1 MSKETNSYRILVIE
15 DNPGDY
21 FLLEQN
27 LQLSKLRVE
36 KTFHAENMATAT
48 ALVKDNSFD
57 IAMLDLTLPDSTG
70 VDSVITLNRLLP
82 KTPIIVLSGLSTIE
96 IATKSISL
104 GAQDYLMKGEFDE
117 KLLAKSVLYS
127 IERKKQPKNS
137 GKVMKDK
144 RWLTGLENL
153 RKLTPYGHFKLVLR
167 HFW

>member
-1 MSKETNSYRILVIE
+1 MNQQINPYRILVVE

-21 FLLEQN
+21 VLLKEY
-27 LQLSKLRVE
+27 LQLGKLSVE
-36 KTFHAENMATAT
+36 KIFHAADMAA
-48 ALVKDNSFD
+48 AKAFVKDNSFD
-57 IAMLDLTLPDSTG
+57 IVFLDLTLPDSTG

-127 IERKKQPKNS
+127 IERN
-137 GKVMKDK
+137 VA
-144 RWLTGLENL
+144 RENL
-153 RKLTPYGHFKLVLR
+153 QKSNELYEYCLLYTSDAADE
-167 HFW
+167 

>member
-1 MSKETNSYRILVIE
+1 MTKETNSYRILVIE

-117 KLLAKSVLYS
+117 KLLANSVLYS

-137 GKVMKDK
+137 GKVMKDT